1 MSASAGGAAFPEQGD
16 DYVSLCRRADV
27 MLYDVKR
34 NGKADFKIT
43 EDLKME
49 LGDAIYSLLFFAIE
63 NGIDPK
69 EVLKSAIEK
78 YENRMIKKG
87 HIGSNQ

>member
-1 MSASAGGAAFPEQGD
+1 
-16 DYVSLCRRADV
+16 
-27 MLYDVKR
+27 
-34 NGKADFKIT
+34 
-43 EDLKME
+43 ME
-49 LGDAIYSLLFFAIE
+49 LGDVIYSLLSFAIE

>member
-1 MSASAGGAAFPEQGD
+1 
-16 DYVSLCRRADV
+16 
-27 MLYDVKR
+27 
-34 NGKADFKIT
+34 
-43 EDLKME
+43 ME
-49 LGDAIYSLLFFAIE
+49 LGDAIYSLLSFAIE

-87 HIGSNQ
+87 HIGCQKLLFFALLTACFSLYK